1 MKKKIILALAFV
13 FALFVTN
20 AQDTNTAREHIKML
34 ASKKLRGRG
43 VAYDGENKAADYLRA
58 QLESIGVEPLVD
70 EYFQKYECPGFAM
83 EGPVNMLVEGKNQV
97 PGEDFRV
104 VPFSVSLNE
113 ELNVIFVK
121 PDVLA
126 DKKKL
131 ADFNIKYAD
140 VLPKSLVCFDD
151 TKAKFKKSKQ
161 LETYKK
167 NSAYGVNPFQ
177 AKAVA
182 KIMEKFPAWGL
193 QRTSKECDYAY
204 LYVRKGVLTNKTEK
218 VELQYNNEL
227 REYSHRNV
235 CGIIRGSEYP
245 DHYIVLTAHYDHLGA
260 MGEEVYFPGAH
271 DNASGCALLL
281 NMAQYFAKNPQRYSI
296 VFLFFAGEESG
307 LLGSRNFV
315 ENSPIDLASVE
326 CLFNFDL
333 LGGGDEGVT
342 LVNSKQGKGLE
353 LFERLNEFNGEGKF
367 LPKIAQRENVPNSDH
382 YFFTEKDAPALFLYT
397 MGGKTGAYH
406 DPSDTSENCSLTM
419 FDNVFKL
426 FVLFIEKY
434 EK

>member
-1 MKKKIILALAFV
+1 MKKEIILAIALV
-13 FALFVTN
+13 FALLGTN
-20 AQDTNTAREHIKML
+20 AQDTNTAREHIKIL
-34 ASKKLRGRG
+34 ASKELQGRG
-43 VAYDGENKAADYLRA
+43 IAYDGENKAAEYLRT

-83 EGPVNMLVEGKNQV
+83 EGSVNMLVEGKKLV

-104 VPFSVSLNE
+104 APFSVSLNE

-121 PDVLA
+121 PDILA
-126 DKKKL
+126 DNKKL

-140 VLPKSLVCFDD
+140 VLPKSMVCFDD
-151 TKAKFKKSKQ
+151 SKAKFKNEDA
-161 LETYKK
+161 LATYKK

-204 LYVRKGVLTNKTEK
+204 LYVRKGILTGKTAN
-218 VELQYNNEL
+218 VELRYNNEL

-245 DHYIVLTAHYDHLGA
+245 DRYIVLTAHYDHLGA

-281 NMAQYFAKNPQRYSI
+281 NMAQYFTNNPPKYSI

-307 LLGSRNFV
+307 LLGSRYFV
-315 ENSPIDLASVE
+315 GNSPIDIASVE

-342 LVNSKQGKGLE
+342 LVNSKQGKSLE
-353 LFERLNEFNGEGKF
+353 LYEYLNELNEDGKF

-382 YFFTEKDAPALFLYT
+382 YFFTEKDVPALFLYT

-426 FVLFIEKY
+426 FVMFIEKY
-434 EK
+434 

>member
-1 MKKKIILALAFV
+1 MKKEIILAIAFV
-13 FALFVTN
+13 FALLGTN
-20 AQDTNTAREHIKML
+20 AQDTNTAREHIKIL
-34 ASKKLRGRG
+34 ASKELHGRG
-43 VAYDGENKAADYLRA
+43 IAYDGENKAAEYLRT

-83 EGPVNMLVEGKNQV
+83 EGSVNMLVEGKKLV

-104 VPFSVSLNE
+104 APFSISLNE

-121 PDVLA
+121 PDILA
-126 DKKKL
+126 DNKKL

-140 VLPKSLVCFDD
+140 VLPKSMVCFDD
-151 TKAKFKKSKQ
+151 SKAKFKNEDA
-161 LETYKK
+161 LATYKK

-204 LYVRKGVLTNKTEK
+204 LYVRKGILTGKTAN
-218 VELQYNNEL
+218 VELRYNNEL

-245 DHYIVLTAHYDHLGA
+245 DRYIVLTAHYDHLGA

-281 NMAQYFAKNPQRYSI
+281 NMAQYFTNNPPKYSI

-307 LLGSRNFV
+307 LLGSRYFV
-315 ENSPIDLASVE
+315 ENSPIDIASVE

-342 LVNSKQGKGLE
+342 LVNSKQGKSLE
-353 LFERLNEFNGEGKF
+353 LYEYLNELNEDGKF

-382 YFFTEKDAPALFLYT
+382 YFFTEKDVPALFLYT

-426 FVLFIEKY
+426 FVMFIEKY
-434 EK
+434 